1 MSDFQLSRWVFLRLL
16 GFIYLLA
23 FASLTPQIIGLV
35 GVDGLLPATEYLER
49 AKEFYGAQA
58 YTALPTLGWL
68 SASDGALLGLCWG
81 GIALSAVAIVGV
93 APVPTFWLL
102 WVLYLSL
109 TVLGQTFL
117 SFQWDVLLLET
128 GLLAGLYAPLGWW
141 PRRGNERTA
150 PAAVRWL
157 LWLLLFKL
165 MFLSGITKLVSGD
178 ETWWGL
184 TALTYHYQTQPL
196 PVWTSWYVHHL
207 PGWLHMASTV
217 MMFLIE
223 LVVPF
228 LVLAPSRL
236 RRTRA
241 AACVLLCLF
250 QVGIAATGNY
260 GFFNL
265 LTVVL
270 CIALLDDQHL
280 RWLLPRGMG
289 RKTNDGPP
297 VGEPRPW
304 RVGVTVVAVPVAVIS
319 MVTIWHGATYASPH
333 PAWSNDLVALA
344 RPLRSINTYGLF
356 RTMTTERPEIIVE
369 GSMDGT
375 SWEEYSFRW
384 KPGDLDRAPRFVQP
398 HMPRLDWQMWF
409 AALDPY
415 GNQQWLTPMLEGL
428 LENSPSVLGLLEE
441 TGNPFPD
448 EAPRYVRLMHYRYDF
463 TTPDERLETGTW
475 WRRELIAPPTG
486 PVTISAP

>member
-16 GFIYLLA
+16 GLIYLLA

-35 GVDGLLPATEYLER
+35 GAEGLLPATDYLER
-49 AKEFYGAQA
+49 AKEFYGTQA
-58 YTALPTLGWL
+58 HTAPPTLGWL
-68 SASDGALLGLCWG
+68 SGSDGALLGLCWG

-93 APVPTFWLL
+93 APVPTFWVL
-102 WVLYLSL
+102 WILYLSL

-141 PRRGNERTA
+141 PRRGHERTA
-150 PAAVRWL
+150 PAAIRWL
-157 LWLLLFKL
+157 LWVLLFKL

-184 TALTYHYQTQPL
+184 TALTFHYQTQPL
-196 PVWTSWYVHHL
+196 PVWTSWHVHHL
-207 PGWLHMASTV
+207 PAWLHTASTV
-217 MMFLIE
+217 MMFVIE

-228 LVLAPSRL
+228 LILAPSRL

-241 AACVLLCLF
+241 AACALLCLF

-280 RWLLPRGMG
+280 QWLLPRGIG
-289 RKTNDGPP
+289 KKTTDGPP

-304 RVGVTVVAVPVAVIS
+304 RVGVTAVAVPVAVIS

-333 PAWSNDLVALA
+333 QEWSNDLVALA

-356 RTMTTERPEIIVE
+356 RTMTTERPEIILE

-428 LENSPSVLGLLEE
+428 LKNSPSVLGLLDE

-463 TTPDERLETGTW
+463 TTPDERLETGAW
-475 WRRELIAPPTG
+475 WRRELIAPLTG